1 MRTGCG
7 PRAFVFPPFAQV
19 WVPFLQLESVSAVQT
34 QPTALDLGTIVT
46 GLGGGLALF
55 LFGMRQMTESLK
67 TVAGASMTSL
77 LSRLTANRFTGALA
91 GAVTTAVI
99 QSSSVTTVLVV
110 GFLTAG
116 LLTFPRSIG
125 IIIGANVGTTITAQI
140 VAFRIDKYGL
150 LIIAVGFLLNV
161 ASRRVSLRQWGMAL
175 MGLGLIFFGMDLMTS
190 AMGPLKT
197 YPPFVDAMA
206 SLGNPLLG
214 ILAGFLFTGLI
225 QSSSATTGLTIVL
238 AGEGLI
244 TLDSGVAL
252 VMGANVGTCVTAV
265 LSALGRPRAA
275 VQAAAVH
282 VVFNVLGV
290 AAWLLFIPQL
300 ADLARY
306 FSPDDAG
313 RQIANAHSIFNVGN
327 CLVFIW
333 FTGPLART
341 VERIVPSLV
350 TAEEKGRPRYLNDY
364 FISQP
369 PLALDHVRMELVR
382 LGRMVGGML
391 HDSLP
396 AILSPNVGAVLR
408 LGQEDNDVNS
418 LHGAIVLYLG
428 RISQEN
434 LADAQ
439 AKLTYENLLIANHL
453 ETTGDVVDKNL
464 VEVGRKRLGQQITIS
479 DATRGRLEELHR
491 KVCSA
496 FDDIVTAIESR
507 DVALAHEVVA
517 TKADVNSTADAIM
530 QHLAERLVAREPNRL
545 ASFSVEADIV
555 ENLKR
560 LNNLTRRIGRVV
572 IEAGDRKSDRPA
584 ETEDGR
590 AGVGAGSSGGSA
602 GN

>member
-1 MRTGCG
+1 MQST
-7 PRAFVFPPFAQV
+7 
-19 WVPFLQLESVSAVQT
+19 
-34 QPTALDLGTIVT
+34 PTALDLGAIVT

-91 GAVTTAVI
+91 GAVVTAVI

-125 IIIGANVGTTITAQI
+125 IILGANVGTTITAQI

-150 LIIAVGFLLNV
+150 LIIAIGFLLNV

-190 AMGPLKT
+190 AMGPLRT
-197 YPPFVDAMA
+197 YPPFIDVMA
-206 SLGNPLLG
+206 SLENPLLG

-225 QSSSATTGLTIVL
+225 QSSSATTGLVIVL

-244 TLDSGVAL
+244 TLESGVAL

-265 LSALGRPRAA
+265 LSAVGRPRAA
-275 VQAAAVH
+275 VQAAGVH

-300 ADLARY
+300 ADLARS
-306 FSPDDAG
+306 FSPGDAG
-313 RQIANAHSIFNVGN
+313 RQIANAHSIFNLAN
-327 CLVFIW
+327 CFVFIW
-333 FTGPLART
+333 FTGPLARM
-341 VERIVPSLV
+341 VERIVPSIV
-350 TAEEKGRPRYLNDY
+350 TAEERGRPRYLDEY
-364 FISQP
+364 FISQA

-382 LGRMVGGML
+382 LGQMVGAML
-391 HDSLP
+391 RDSLP
-396 AILSPNVGAVLR
+396 AILSPRIEPILR
-408 LGQEDNDVNS
+408 LGREDRDVNT

-439 AKLTYENLLIANHL
+439 AKLTYENLMIANHL
-453 ETTGDVVDKNL
+453 ETTGDIVDKNL
-464 VEVGRKRLGQQITIS
+464 LEVGRKRLDQRITIS
-479 DATRGRLEELHR
+479 SATRELLEELHR
-491 KVCSA
+491 KVCSG
-496 FDDIVTAIESR
+496 FDDVVAAIESG
-507 DVALAHEVVA
+507 DVTLARKVVA
-517 TKADVNSTADAIM
+517 TKADVNATADAIM
-530 QHLAERLVAREPNRL
+530 QHLADRLVAREPNRL

-560 LNNLTRRIGRVV
+560 LNNLTRRIARVV
-572 IEAGDRKSDRPA
+572 IEAVDRNTDQPA
-584 ETEDGR
+584 EDGEVR
-590 AGVGAGSSGGSA
+590 TGAGAEPSGGTA

>member
-1 MRTGCG
+1 M
-7 PRAFVFPPFAQV
+7 
-19 WVPFLQLESVSAVQT
+19 QT
-34 QPTALDLGTIVT
+34 PTTALDLGAIVT

-67 TVAGASMTSL
+67 TVAGGSMKSL
-77 LSRLTANRFTGALA
+77 LARLTANRFTGALA
-91 GAVTTAVI
+91 GAVVTAVI

-150 LIIAVGFLLNV
+150 LMIAIGFLLNV
-161 ASRRVSLRQWGMAL
+161 SSRRVSVRQWGMAL

-190 AMGPLKT
+190 AMGPLST
-197 YPPFVDAMA
+197 YSPFVDVMA
-206 SLGNPLLG
+206 SLENPLLG
-214 ILAGFLFTGLI
+214 ILSGFLFTGLI
-225 QSSSATTGLTIVL
+225 QSSSATTGLVIVL

-244 TLDSGVAL
+244 TLDTGVAL

-282 VVFNVLGV
+282 VVFNVLSV

-306 FSPDDAG
+306 FSPNDAG
-313 RQIANAHSIFNVGN
+313 RQIANAHSIFNIGN

-333 FTGPLART
+333 FTGPLARL

-364 FISQP
+364 FISQA

-382 LGRMVGGML
+382 LGRMVGGMV

-396 AILSPNVGAVLR
+396 AILSPHIGPILR
-408 LGQEDNDVNS
+408 LGQEDRDVNA

-434 LADAQ
+434 LANAQ

-453 ETTGDVVDKNL
+453 ETIGDVVDKNL
-464 VEVGRKRLGQQITIS
+464 MEVGRKRLEQQITIS
-479 DATRGRLEELHR
+479 EATRQRLEELHR
-491 KVCSA
+491 KVCAA
-496 FDDIVTAIESR
+496 FDDVVVAIESN
-507 DVALAHEVVA
+507 DVALAHEVIA
-517 TKADVNSTADAIM
+517 TKADINAAADAIM

-560 LNNLTRRIGRVV
+560 LNNLTRRIARVV
-572 IEAGDRKSDRPA
+572 IEAGDRKPDEPA
-584 ETEDGR
+584 QNGDVRT
-590 AGVGAGSSGGSA
+590 GVGTESSAGSSR
-602 GN
+602 N

>member
-1 MRTGCG
+1 MQM
-7 PRAFVFPPFAQV
+7 PP
-19 WVPFLQLESVSAVQT
+19 T
-34 QPTALDLGTIVT
+34 TLDLGAIVT

-55 LFGMRQMTESLK
+55 LFGMRQMSESLK
-67 TVAGASMTSL
+67 TVAGGSMKSL
-77 LSRLTANRFTGALA
+77 LERLTANRFTGALA
-91 GAVTTAVI
+91 GAIVTAVI

-116 LLTFPRSIG
+116 LLTFPQSIG

-150 LIIAVGFLLNV
+150 LMIAIGFLLEV
-161 ASRRVSLRQWGMAL
+161 SARRVSLRQWGRAL

-190 AMGPLKT
+190 AMGPLRT
-197 YPPFVDAMA
+197 YPAFVDVMG
-206 SLGNPLLG
+206 SLQNPLLG
-214 ILAGFLFTGLI
+214 ILAGLLFTGLI
-225 QSSSATTGLTIVL
+225 QSSSATTGLVIVL

-244 TLDSGVAL
+244 TLESGVAL
-252 VMGANVGTCVTAV
+252 VMGANVGTCITAV
-265 LSALGRPRAA
+265 LSAIGRPRAA

-300 ADLARY
+300 AELARD
-306 FSPDDAG
+306 FSPGDAG
-313 RQIANAHSIFNVGN
+313 RQIANAHSIFNIGN

-333 FTGPLART
+333 FTGPLARL

-350 TAEEKGRPRYLNDY
+350 TAEERGRPRYLDEY
-364 FISQP
+364 FISQA

-382 LGRMVGGML
+382 LGRMVGEML
-391 HDSLP
+391 HGSLP
-396 AILSPNVGAVLR
+396 AILSPHSGPILR
-408 LGQEDNDVNS
+408 LGRQDRDVNA
-418 LHGAIVLYLG
+418 LEGAIVLYLG

-439 AKLTYENLLIANHL
+439 AQLAYENLMIANHL
-453 ETTGDVVDKNL
+453 ETTGDIVDKNL
-464 VEVGRKRLGQQITIS
+464 MEVGRKRLEQHITIS
-479 DATRGRLEELHR
+479 DTTRARLEELHG
-491 KVCSA
+491 KVCRA
-496 FDDIVTAIESR
+496 FDDVVTAIESG
-507 DVALAHEVVA
+507 DVDLARKVVA
-517 TKADVNSTADAIM
+517 TKADVNAAADEIM

-560 LNNLTRRIGRVV
+560 LNNLTRRIARVV
-572 IEAGDRKSDRPA
+572 IEARDRASDTPSG
-584 ETEDGR
+584 TGNDGTDDE
-590 AGVGAGSSGGSA
+590 GVLSSGGLA